1 MKLSDFLNS
10 KEEVLFHTKLSKE
23 KETSIKTDYLGF
35 TQKRVYHLRK
45 LKRSNRIYRDIPL
58 TEISYLETGWHDKN
72 AALIIVGVLLL
83 VVGLMLIPFILG
95 LVSMIG
101 IVLIIKGLKQYGYLM
116 INSEAWFFKFKKW
129 SDINKIEE
137 FIRIIYFAEDI

>member
-83 VVGLMLIPFILG
+83 VVGLILIPF
-95 LVSMIG
+95 
-101 IVLIIKGLKQYGYLM
+101 
-116 INSEAWFFKFKKW
+116 NF
-129 SDINKIEE
+129 
-137 FIRIIYFAEDI
+137 